1 MLCIASEKPK
11 GKWAILRFCMDFLGR
26 CKHLDWG
33 LLGPDRP
40 VLIFDSFGGNPWWW
54 NKIGWH
60 YKTVFLKDGY
70 IENRDVKA
78 KCNSSTRSQ
87 INLLPIP
94 LFVQLL
100 FPLQPIQHLP
110 FTEATAIWTIKQQ
123 LWATTDFLSGDDIH
137 QYESQHL
144 TISNKSFARPF
155 YAMLNCGPIYQN
167 TLSLL
172 RPNWVHISSTES
184 FITAENI
191 QGRKISA
198 QLSLNRTVQIGGK

>member
-1 MLCIASEKPK
+1 MVCIASEKPK
-11 GKWAILRFCMDFLGR
+11 GKWAILRFCMDFLGL
-26 CKHLDWG
+26 CKHLNSG

-60 YKTVFLKDGY
+60 YKTVFLKDVY
-70 IENRDVKA
+70 IGNGDVKA

-94 LFVQLL
+94 VFVQLL

-123 LWATTDFLSGDDIH
+123 LWATADFQSGDDIH
-137 QYESQHL
+137 HK
-144 TISNKSFARPF
+144 ISISHNFTWSWKKKPRLPF
-155 YAMLNCGPIYQN
+155 HAMLNCGPIYQN

-198 QLSLNRTVQIGGK
+198 QLSLNRTV